1 MDYLALILF
10 AFVLMEA
17 LQVFLLSQ
25 AVKQIKSKVYELV
38 PDGITPG
45 QVVADAVIC
54 FMKDVQTDPEKGQ
67 IVAGFLQKSA
77 IVAFEGVKQKIP
89 MLGGAANGTDEAMEK
104 LAKKNPYVGLALG
117 LAQTFGP
124 VLAQK
129 VQEGKANAPKSSSG
143 RSGSF

>member
-89 MLGGAANGTDEAMEK
+89 MLGGVTGGTDEAMEK
-104 LAKKNPYVGLALG
+104 LAKKNPYIGLALG
-117 LAQTFGP
+117 LAQAFGP
-124 VLAQK
+124 MVVQKAQEAK
-129 VQEGKANAPKSSSG
+129 TNAPSSSKG
-143 RSGSF
+143 RSSNF